1 MRKVLAA
8 LPLLAALSVRAEDAI
23 AIAAPPSSTA
33 LLSGLTTAYGAAF
46 TLGVTV
52 LGCGLVIW
60 AIRRGVKAR

>member
-1 MRKVLAA
+1 MRKVLAV
-8 LPLLAALSVRAEDAI
+8 LPFMAALAARAEDAI
-23 AIAAPPSSTA
+23 VIAAPPSSTA
-33 LLSGLTTAYGAAF
+33 LVSGLTTAYGGAF